1 MSDEEAVAERVHEL
15 LQKALSARELPGCH
29 EGGLVTSWVLVG
41 EYIGSDGEP
50 GWYLLVDND
59 GTVSRSMGL
68 VSFAEQV
75 LATHVRT
82 RVLGTGGSDR

>member
-1 MSDEEAVAERVHEL
+1 MKDEEVVAERVHEL
-15 LQKALSARELPGCH
+15 LQKILSAGEMPGCH
-29 EGGLVTSWVLVG
+29 NGGLVTGWVLVG
-41 EYIGSDGEP
+41 EYIGSDGSP

-82 RVLGTGGSDR
+82 RVLGPGGG